1 MRGVSSN
8 EDADFEARVKV
19 MKEFMGS
26 ERFKHTTRPYKAG
39 QQICREL
46 EKYGEVPPKLM
57 CLLSV
62 VGNA

>member
-26 ERFKHTTRPYKAG
+26 ERYKHTTRPYKAG

-46 EKYGEVPPKLM
+46 EKSLEK
-57 CLLSV
+57 CHQ
-62 VGNA
+62 N